1 MKMHI
6 NPFKLLTVLA
16 IGLFPYLVK
25 AAGDYSIE
33 KKRTISKS
41 YTVSSSDKLS
51 VVNSFGTVTVA
62 TWDKNEIRVD
72 VEIVVH
78 AASEEKAQAMMD
90 EIKVNDHQGNQEI
103 SFKTDIGNMGKG
115 KGNNGDE
122 RRFYVD
128 YKIMMPE
135 KNPLFV
141 ENSFGKTVIPNFTG
155 ATNITS
161 KFGELTA
168 GDLVNNAIIR
178 VEFGKAQVGNLNN
191 ADVIF
196 KYNSQSTVGGLAGNS
211 KVRVEFCSQVSLTIT
226 NNLTDLG
233 LFESYSTIHLKVP
246 ENLSAKFDI
255 HTNFGSFDNHTD
267 YDIEEA
273 KDDESSGPKFD
284 KDFSGT
290 IGTGNAKIKIK
301 SSFGSVKMV
310 GINDKSSDKEDNDE
324 DKDNGKDKDKV
335 NL

>member
-6 NPFKLLTVLA
+6 SPFKLLTVLA

-33 KKRTISKS
+33 KKRTITKS
-41 YTVSSSDKLS
+41 YTVSSADKLS
-51 VVNSFGTVTVA
+51 IVNSFGTVTVA

-78 AASEEKAQAMMD
+78 AATEEKAQAMMD
-90 EIKVNDHQGNQEI
+90 EIKVGDHQSNQEI

-115 KGNNGDE
+115 KGNDGEE

-141 ENSFGKTVIPNFTG
+141 ENSFGKTVIPDFTG
-155 ATNITS
+155 TANITS
-161 KFGELTA
+161 KFGELTT
-168 GDLVNNAIIR
+168 GDLVSNPVIR
-178 VEFGKAQVGNLNN
+178 VEFGKALIGNLSN
-191 ADVIF
+191 ADVVF
-196 KYNSQSTVGGLAGNS
+196 KYNSKSTVGGLAGHS

-233 LFESYSTIHLKVP
+233 LYESYSTIRLKVP

-255 HTNFGSFDNHTD
+255 HTNFGSFDNKTKYNID
-267 YDIEEA
+267 EA

-290 IGTGNAKIKIK
+290 TGTGNAKIKIK
-301 SSFGSVKMV
+301 SSFGTVKMV
-310 GINDKSSDKEDNDE
+310 NINDKSSDKDESDE
-324 DKDNGKDKDKV
+324 DKDNEKV